1 MVLVLVSFE
10 VSAQKVYEYSRDDAD
25 LYFFNKGLFDNIPH
39 IIRNYERAKSIH
51 REIWNIDTVGKGA
64 FPPPM
69 IMFKDWS
76 DDGNA
81 GAGIIP
87 FNFIMID
94 AAPNNYAYYRSPST
108 EKYHSLLCHEY
119 THIVAAEKSGKSE
132 VFWKSV
138 LGGRFNVDP
147 LHPFSALWSPLVAPR
162 WYAPRWYHEGI
173 AIFMQTWL
181 DGGVGRSMAGYDE
194 MYFRSI
200 VDSDDEL
207 YAVVGL
213 EAEGTASDYQ
223 TGNNSYLYGARFV
236 NYLVYKYGV
245 EKLLQFY
252 NRTEDSRKLFNHQF
266 EAVYGESLRKVWDD
280 WRKFEVEHQNAQ
292 LKHLEEYPVT
302 QMGMLSKSALGSM
315 SPMVYDDQNNCVYMA
330 ANHPGDF
337 SHIERIDLVTKE
349 HRKLKIVDNPMS
361 HVTSYLALDK
371 NHQRLIWTT
380 QNSKFRGLRVYDIA
394 KDKIIK
400 KLNYQRTSFIVYDN
414 ATDRL
419 YGIFTNQGRNYIVRY
434 DSELENREILYSFP
448 FGVSAFDMDV
458 SHDGKKLTVTVQENN
473 GGHTLRC
480 FDVESL
486 ENADFSYETLYLA
499 DDFNL
504 GQFRFAPGDS
514 VMVGCSYYT
523 GVSNIWSLDLK
534 TKEISLL
541 SNARIGLFAPLMVND
556 TTMLANA
563 FERDG
568 MRPVEFSPKK
578 LYDVN
583 SIELLGQ
590 KAYEAHPEE
599 LEALNGNNVNVPVK
613 NISYSEVVDS
623 IKIYNPLK
631 NLRFTGAYPE
641 ISGFKDKEAWNNVTP
656 VLGYRFTFMDR
667 LALHR
672 LNISIGISPWSH
684 NDAVNQYHF
693 QLDWAYGFWNAKA
706 AWNPTSFY
714 DLVGPL
720 QSSRKGW
727 MVDVG
732 YDRTK
737 RMLPPVVQ
745 RYGAHI
751 TAYGMMDALPLYQ
764 EIETEDITSFQ
775 TANLYYSY
783 SKTRTSIGG
792 VTPEQGIVTGVD
804 AYTYLADWKFYPT
817 VVGKF
822 DAGFLI
828 PGIKNTCVWF
838 RTAVGQNF
846 GDRESIFGN
855 EYFGGFGNN
864 WVDYREANRY
874 RSVSRFAGKKIDA
887 ISAHSFARLMAE
899 VSFTPIRYNNF
910 GFINLYPTYSQFNL
924 FSTGLLANPWE
935 QGREGYVNVGIQLN
949 NEVVLFKFLK
959 TTWSIGYARAFNPD
973 GTSEGDWLFSLKL
986 L

>member
-1 MVLVLVSFE
+1 MIVLATFGL
-10 VSAQKVYEYSRDDAD
+10 SAQTIYEYSRDDAD
-25 LYFFNKGLFDNIPH
+25 LYFFSKGLEQNVPH
-39 IIRNYERAKSIH
+39 IIRNYEVAKSIH
-51 REIWNIDTVGKGA
+51 GSIWKLDTIGKGA
-64 FPPPM
+64 FPSPM
-69 IMFKDWS
+69 IMVRDWC

-87 FNFIMID
+87 FDFISID
-94 AAPNNYAYYRSPST
+94 VAPTNYSYYRTPNV
-108 EKYHSLLCHEY
+108 ERYHSSMCHEY
-119 THIVAAEKSGKSE
+119 THIVASEKTAGSDR
-132 VFWKSV
+132 FWKSV
-138 LGGRFNVDP
+138 LGGRFNVESQ
-147 LHPFSALWSPLVAPR
+147 HPFSALWSFLVAPR
-162 WYAPRWYHEGI
+162 WYTPRWYQEGI
-173 AIFMQTWL
+173 ACFMQTWL
-181 DGGVGRSMAGYDE
+181 NGGVGRSMGGYDE

-200 VDSDDEL
+200 VDSEDDL
-207 YAVVGL
+207 YSVVGL
-213 EAEGTASDYQ
+213 EAEGTASDFQ
-223 TGNNSYLYGARFV
+223 SGNNSYLYGTRFV
-236 NYLVYKYGV
+236 NYLVYKYGLQ
-245 EKLLQFY
+245 KLLDFY
-252 NRTEDSRKLFNHQF
+252 DRSENSKKLFNHQF

-280 WRKFEVEHQNAQ
+280 WRTYEVEHQTEQ
-292 LKHLEEYPVT
+292 FKRLEEYPVT
-302 QMGMLSKSALGSM
+302 PMKLLSDKALGSM
-315 SPMVYDDQNNCVYMA
+315 SPIVFDDQNNCFYTAVNY
-330 ANHPGDF
+330 PGDF
-337 SHIERIDLVTKE
+337 AHIERYDLSTLESK
-349 HRKLKIVDNPMS
+349 KLTTIDNPMA
-361 HVTSYLALDK
+361 HQTSYLALDK

-380 QNSKFRGLRVYDIA
+380 QNNKYRGLRVYDI
-394 KDKIIK
+394 KEDKIVK
-400 KLNYQRTSFIVYDN
+400 KLNYQRVYNIVYDN

-419 YGIFTNQGRNYIVRY
+419 YGVFTSQGRHYLIRY
-434 DSELENREILYSFP
+434 DSNLENKEVLYSFP
-448 FGVSAFDMDV
+448 FGVSVFDIDV
-458 SHDGKKLTVTVQENN
+458 SHDGKMVSVTTSEES
-473 GGHTLRC
+473 GGQSLLC
-480 FDVESL
+480 FDVENL
-486 ENADFSYETLYLA
+486 ENADFSFRTIYSAE
-499 DDFNL
+499 DFNL

-514 VMVGCSYYT
+514 VMVGSSYYT
-523 GVSNIWSLDLK
+523 GVSNIWSIDLK
-534 TKEISLL
+534 TKELSLL

-556 TTMLANA
+556 STMLANA
-563 FERDG
+563 FERNG
-568 MRPVEFSPKK
+568 MRPVEFYPKK
-578 LYDVN
+578 LNDVN

-599 LEALNGNNVNVPVK
+599 LEALNDNNVKVPVK
-613 NISYSEVVDS
+613 KITYSEVVDS

-667 LALHR
+667 LALNK
-672 LNISIGISPWSH
+672 LSISIGISPWSH
-684 NDAVNQYHF
+684 NKAVNQYHF
-693 QLDWAYGFWNAKA
+693 QLDWKYKWWNVRA

-714 DLVGPL
+714 DLVGPV

-732 YDRTK
+732 YDRT
-737 RMLPPVVQ
+737 RSLLPPVT
-745 RYGAHI
+745 RKYGAHI

-775 TANLYYSY
+775 TANAYYAY
-783 SKTRTSIGG
+783 SKTRTSLGG

-817 VVGKF
+817 VIGKF

-887 ISAHSFARLMAE
+887 IKAHSFARLMAE

-935 QGREGYVNVGIQLN
+935 QGRAGYVNVGIQLN

-959 TTWSIGYARAFNPD
+959 TTWSIGYAHAFNPD